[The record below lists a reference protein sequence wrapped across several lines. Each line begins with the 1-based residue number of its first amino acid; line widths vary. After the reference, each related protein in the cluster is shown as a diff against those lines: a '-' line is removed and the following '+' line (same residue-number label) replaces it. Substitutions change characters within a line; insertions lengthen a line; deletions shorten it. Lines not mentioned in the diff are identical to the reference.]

1 MTAGDAKALVVVPTY
16 EEADSIREVV
26 RRLFEAAGDSVA
38 LLVVDDGSPDGTAD
52 IVDEIASSSS
62 HEITVLRRATKS
74 GLGSAYVEGFG
85 WGLQRGYR
93 ALVEMDADLSHDPAV
108 VPRLVTAL
116 DDADLAIGSRYV
128 SGGSVENW
136 GAFRRA
142 LSRFGNLYA
151 RTLLGYPVRDST
163 AGFRAYRAEWL
174 AEQDLS
180 TVSSHGYAFQIEM
193 TRRMHRSGGRI
204 VEIPITFV
212 ERVSGRS
219 KMSRRIVIEALMEVT
234 GWALKDRSARF
245 GRRSKRS

>member
-1 MTAGDAKALVVVPTY
+1 M
-16 EEADSIREVV
+16 
-26 RRLFEAAGDSVA
+26 
-38 LLVVDDGSPDGTAD
+38 LVVDDGSPDGTAE
-52 IVDEIASSSS
+52 IVEEVAASSP
-62 HEITVLRRATKS
+62 HEIEVLRRATKS
-74 GLGSAYVEGFG
+74 GLGSAYVAGFG

-108 VPRLVTAL
+108 VPRLLTAL
-116 DDADLAIGSRYV
+116 NDADLAIGSRYV
-128 SGGSVENW
+128 PGGSVENW

-163 AGFRAYRAEWL
+163 AGFRAFRAEWL
-174 AEQDLS
+174 ADQDLE

-219 KMSRRIVIEALMEVT
+219 KMSRRIVVEALIEVT
-234 GWALKDRSARF
+234 GWAFKDRFARS
-245 GRRSKRS
+245 RRSEAS